1 MTKELEVLFNSKI
14 RPKILKFLFQNEG
27 NDSGAFDIAKKIQVL
42 PRIARGELEKLTKIK
57 IVEKKAR
64 NGKIF
69 YFLSDGFPFLSELKS
84 FILKASPLSLLEL
97 NNIFKNAKGFKL
109 VVVSGIF
116 LQEKKSPIDLLMVGG
131 KINNSKVSAMVKKIE
146 SDVGKEI
153 RWSLMTIEEF
163 GYRSEMH
170 DRFLKEV
177 FERPHKTIIDKLT
190 FGDGKKKIDQTF
202 HKYISKKK

>member
-42 PRIARGELEKLTKIK
+42 PRIARGELEKLSKIK

-69 YFLSDGFPFLSELKS
+69 YFLSDGFPFISELKS

-131 KINNSKVSAMVKKIE
+131 KINNSKVLSMVKKIE

-153 RWSLMTIEEF
+153 RWSLMTGEEF

-177 FERPHKTIIDKLT
+177 FERPHKTIIDKLISR
-190 FGDGKKKIDQTF
+190 DGKKKIDQTF
-202 HKYISKKK
+202 HRHISKKK